1 MKPRQ
6 PQQRRKTAVI
16 AIIVAAVA
24 LAVVGIG
31 LTRGL
36 LLPGG
41 SPRPALKATELTR
54 ANSGGAPAVDGSHD
68 DQGARALA
76 GLGIRLLQQED
87 AVQTAD
93 NALVSPISIASA
105 LGMTAN
111 GAEDATKEQMESV
124 LGIETDALNE
134 YLAALRLDSPSEP
147 EQEGDPA
154 LRLSNSIWLRD
165 TPELNVEQSFLDAAS
180 TWYAASVFS
189 APFDSST
196 AHDINEWVG
205 YGTDGMIDRLLEEDK
220 PLPEDAMLYLIN
232 ALAFEGAWQD
242 PYSDAFVETAPF
254 TCEDGSQ
261 QRVDLMYSYEDTYL
275 EADLANGTVA
285 TDGQASA
292 AIPDASRITGFMKRY
307 QGGTYAFAALLPPE
321 GTTVADTVSR
331 LSGDMLASM
340 LEQPWSTPVDAYL
353 PAFSYD
359 YSTDLAESLKALG
372 MTDAFDRYVAD
383 FSGMT
388 ESMPLHISKVLHK
401 THIDVDREGTRA
413 AAVTSVQME
422 AGASAPGEPVEPKTV
437 RLDRPFIY
445 LIVDTRTNTPLFIG
459 TYLHADEGAA

>member
-31 LTRGL
+31 LTRGF

-54 ANSGGAPAVDGSHD
+54 ANSGGAPAVDGPHD

-87 AVQTAD
+87 AVQAAD

-111 GAEDATKEQMESV
+111 GAEGVTKEQMESV

-165 TPELNVEQSFLDAAS
+165 TPELDVEQSFLDAAS

-196 AHDINEWVG
+196 AHDINEWVD
-205 YGTDGMIDRLLEEDK
+205 YGTDGMIDRILDEDE

-275 EADLANGTVA
+275 EADLANGTIA

-292 AIPDASRITGFMKRY
+292 AIPNASRITGFMKRY

-321 GTTVADTVSR
+321 GVTVTDTISY

-359 YSTDLAESLKALG
+359 YSTDLAESLKSLG

-459 TYLHADEGAA
+459 TYLHSDEGAA

>member
-1 MKPRQ
+1 MKPRP

-31 LTRGL
+31 LTRGF

-68 DQGARALA
+68 DQGARALT

-87 AVQTAD
+87 AVQAAD

-147 EQEGDPA
+147 EREGDPA

-205 YGTDGMIDRLLEEDK
+205 YGTDGMIDRLLEEDT

-285 TDGQASA
+285 TDGQAST

-307 QGGTYAFAALLPPE
+307 QGETYAFAALLPPE
-321 GTTVADTVSR
+321 GTTVADTISR
-331 LSGDMLASM
+331 LSGEVLASM

-372 MTDAFDRYVAD
+372 MTDAFDQYVAD

-422 AGASAPGEPVEPKTV
+422 AGASAPGEQVEPKTV

-459 TYLHADEGAA
+459 TYLHGDEGAA